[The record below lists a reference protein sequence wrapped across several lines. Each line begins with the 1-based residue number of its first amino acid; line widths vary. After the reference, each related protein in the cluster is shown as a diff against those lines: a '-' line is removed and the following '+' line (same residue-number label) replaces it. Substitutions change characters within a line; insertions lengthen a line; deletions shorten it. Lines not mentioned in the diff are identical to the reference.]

1 MGVNVIITFNLHVI
15 NSIMWYNWRVLSLF
29 KVSKK
34 MIKLRIRRDL
44 QTFISKFFPILWLD
58 LDDLAPAT
66 DYVVTKRDQAVKL
79 RMSQKGPGSEKPLT
93 VPSMF
98 YQTVQR
104 VPNHPAIGKNIW

>member
-1 MGVNVIITFNLHVI
+1 MKSFIFIQ
-15 NSIMWYNWRVLSLF
+15 SF
-29 KVSKK
+29 KEDDKIKNKK
-34 MIKLRIRRDL
+34 RFTTLYIEV
-44 QTFISKFFPILWLD
+44 FPIFWLD

-66 DYVVTKRDQAVKL
+66 EYVVTKRDQAVKL

-104 VPNHPAIGKNIW
+104 VPNHPAIGKNIS

>member
-1 MGVNVIITFNLHVI
+1 MKSFIFIQ
-15 NSIMWYNWRVLSLF
+15 SF
-29 KVSKK
+29 KEDDKIKNKK
-34 MIKLRIRRDL
+34 RFTTLYIEV
-44 QTFISKFFPILWLD
+44 FPIFWLD

-66 DYVVTKRDQAVKL
+66 EYVVTKRDQAVKL

>member
-1 MGVNVIITFNLHVI
+1 MKSFIFIQ
-15 NSIMWYNWRVLSLF
+15 SF
-29 KVSKK
+29 KEDDKIKNKK
-34 MIKLRIRRDL
+34 RFTTLYIEV
-44 QTFISKFFPILWLD
+44 FPIFWLD

-66 DYVVTKRDQAVKL
+66 EYVVTKRDQAVKL

-104 VPNHPAIGKNIW
+104 VPNHPAIGMNIC

>member
-1 MGVNVIITFNLHVI
+1 M
-15 NSIMWYNWRVLSLF
+15 
-29 KVSKK
+29 
-34 MIKLRIRRDL
+34 
-44 QTFISKFFPILWLD
+44 WLD

-66 DYVVTKRDQAVKL
+66 DYIVTKRDQAVKL

-104 VPNHPAIGKNIW
+104 VPNHPAIGKNIWLAKLGIKLFNFHRQKDVGLQRKKSTL

>member
-1 MGVNVIITFNLHVI
+1 MINLYI
-15 NSIMWYNWRVLSLF
+15 
-29 KVSKK
+29 KV
-34 MIKLRIRRDL
+34 
-44 QTFISKFFPILWLD
+44 FPIFLKLD

-79 RMSQKGPGSEKPLT
+79 RMSPKGPGSEKPLT

-104 VPNHPAIGKNIW
+104 VPNHPAIGENIC

>member
-1 MGVNVIITFNLHVI
+1 MKSFIFIQSFKEDDKIKNKKRFTNLYI
-15 NSIMWYNWRVLSLF
+15 
-29 KVSKK
+29 KV
-34 MIKLRIRRDL
+34 
-44 QTFISKFFPILWLD
+44 FPILRLD

-104 VPNHPAIGKNIW
+104 VPNHPAIGKNI

>member
-1 MGVNVIITFNLHVI
+1 MKSFIFIQ
-15 NSIMWYNWRVLSLF
+15 SF
-29 KVSKK
+29 KADDKIKNKK
-34 MIKLRIRRDL
+34 RFTTLYIEV
-44 QTFISKFFPILWLD
+44 FPIFWLD

-66 DYVVTKRDQAVKL
+66 EYVVTKRDQAVKL

-104 VPNHPAIGKNIW
+104 VPNHPAIGKNIC